1 MRRVA
6 AGIVM
11 LLLGYTPV
19 YAEATEYQIK
29 AAMLANFALFVD
41 WPPAAFS
48 TAESP
53 FVACVLG
60 EDPFGP
66 WLKHELGERVG
77 SRRVEI
83 RHLEKA
89 EDAPECHLVFICRSE
104 QPRLKQMLTS
114 LSKTGVLIVGESS
127 DVTDFCRNGGMI
139 GFVME
144 GRKVR
149 FKLNAN
155 AVAKAGLKIDSKLK
169 RVSGSTECGEGR

>member
-19 YAEATEYQIK
+19 YAEATEYQVK

-41 WPPAAFS
+41 WPTTAFPAAD
-48 TAESP
+48 SP

-60 EDPFGP
+60 SDPFGR

-77 SRRVEI
+77 NHPVEI
-83 RHLEKA
+83 RYPEKA
-89 EDAPECHLVFICRSE
+89 DAAAECHMVFISRSE
-104 QPRLKQMLTS
+104 QWQLKEVLAS
-114 LSKTGVLIVGESS
+114 LRKTGTLIVS
-127 DVTDFCRNGGMI
+127 DARNVGAFCRNGGMI

-149 FKLNAN
+149 FDLNAD
-155 AVAKAGLKIDSKLK
+155 AAAKAGLKIDSKLK
-169 RVSGSTECGEGR
+169 RVSGSTLCGEGR

>member
-19 YAEATEYQIK
+19 HAEATEYQVK

-41 WPPAAFS
+41 WPTTAFS
-48 TAESP
+48 AADSP

-60 EDPFGP
+60 SDPFGR

-77 SRRVEI
+77 GRSVVI
-83 RHLEKA
+83 RYLDKA
-89 EDAPECHLVFICRSE
+89 DASAECHMVFISRSE
-104 QPRLKQMLTS
+104 QPQLKEVLAS
-114 LSKTGVLIVGESS
+114 LRKTGTLIVS
-127 DVTDFCRNGGMI
+127 DAGDVDDFCRNGGMI

-149 FKLNAN
+149 FDLNAD
-155 AVAKAGLKIDSKLK
+155 AAAKAGLKIDSKLK
-169 RVSGSTECGEGR
+169 RVSGSTLCGEGR

>member
-1 MRRVA
+1 MRRVTVA
-6 AGIVM
+6 IVM

-41 WPPAAFS
+41 WPPKAFA

-60 EDPFGP
+60 TDPFGP
-66 WLKHELGERVG
+66 WLKHELGERIG
-77 SRRVEI
+77 SHPVEI
-83 RHLEKA
+83 RYLEKA
-89 EDAPECHLVFICRSE
+89 EAAPECHLVFISRSE
-104 QPRLKQMLTS
+104 QPRLKEDLTLLRDTS
-114 LSKTGVLIVGESS
+114 ALIVS
-127 DVTDFCRNGGMI
+127 DCSDIDDFCRNGGII

-149 FKLNAN
+149 FDLNAN
-155 AVAKAGLKIDSKLK
+155 AAAKAGLKIDSKLK
-169 RVSGSTECGEGR
+169 RISGSTECGEGR

>member
-1 MRRVA
+1 MRRVTVA
-6 AGIVM
+6 MVV

-41 WPPAAFS
+41 WPPKAFATAA
-48 TAESP
+48 SP

-60 EDPFGP
+60 NDPFGP

-77 SRRVEI
+77 SHPVQI
-83 RHLEKA
+83 RYLEKA
-89 EDAPECHLVFICRSE
+89 EAAPECHLVFISRSE
-104 QPRLKQMLTS
+104 QPRLGQELAS
-114 LSKTGVLIVGESS
+114 LRNTGALIVS
-127 DVTDFCRNGGMI
+127 DCSDIDEFCRNGGMI

-149 FKLNAN
+149 FELNAN
-155 AVAKAGLKIDSKLK
+155 AAAKAGLMIDSKLK
-169 RVSGSTECGEGR
+169 RISGSAVCGEVR